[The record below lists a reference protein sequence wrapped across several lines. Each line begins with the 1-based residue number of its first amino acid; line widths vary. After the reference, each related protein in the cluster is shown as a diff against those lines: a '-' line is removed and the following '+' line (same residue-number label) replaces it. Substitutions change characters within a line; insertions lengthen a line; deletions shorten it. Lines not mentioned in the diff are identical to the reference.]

1 MLLIAFIFIF
11 SYFEYIL
18 NSSTVK
24 TDDSLSL
31 LISFLFSMFFG
42 LVFYILLRVSK
53 KPKVNRITT
62 NIFFIVVPFIYY
74 VQFLI
79 YRSFK
84 IFYDVNT
91 VTNGAGGA
99 LTEFMGDIMRLI
111 LNFYGISRLVLFYLP
126 TIFYFVYLK
135 KRVDENRLTKNEF
148 ISTGVIAVIAYA
160 LALIITYV
168 SPIHRSMYSYEYSF
182 QNVVENMGF
191 GTGLRLDIK
200 NIIMGN
206 SGGDTSFDLSYAD
219 SENDAEDIGIDK
231 DSYYYVEFP
240 KSRPIPT
247 PTPEPETDVSETD
260 EVIEEEIIEEVPVE
274 YGYNS
279 LDIDFEA
286 LAETQSGINKD
297 LDLYV
302 ASLTPS
308 KKNAYTGMFEGKNL
322 IFISAEAFSCD
333 VVDEER
339 TPTLY
344 RLINKGIQFPDFIQ
358 PAMAGTTG
366 GEYSNIFGLLP
377 TAGGKSMGTM
387 TEQKIFLNMG
397 QALNRL
403 GYYGKAY
410 HNNTDTIYK
419 RNITHNKLG
428 YSDGFM
434 GKGSGMEEFLTTR
447 GFPASDCEMMQGTFP
462 TYVDKQPFNIYY
474 MSVSGHG
481 QYGRSINQMSYKN
494 YDRVADLPYSDQVKC
509 YIANNMELE
518 DALTYLVDSLEKAG
532 IADDTVIVMSPD
544 HFPYGLDNDAS
555 LGNMPYLSEL
565 YGYNVETYLQRDHNR
580 LIIWSGCIE
589 KMEEPIIV
597 DSPTSSLDI
606 LPTLLNLFGI
616 EFDSRL
622 LPGRD
627 VFSDAEAISFDSA
640 YDWKTDLGTYIAKRG
655 EFIPVNDE
663 IVIPEGYVSRIKTVV
678 RNKYNFCKGVLNNK
692 YYNHIYDAIYGDN

>member
-1 MLLIAFIFIF
+1 MFLILFVFIF
-11 SYFEYIL
+11 SYFELIL
-18 NSSTVK
+18 NTSTVK
-24 TDDSLSL
+24 TDDPASV
-31 LISFLFSMFFG
+31 LITFFFSMSFG
-42 LVFYILLRVSK
+42 LIFYLLMRLFK
-53 KPKVNRITT
+53 KPKVNRIIT
-62 NIFFIVVPFIYY
+62 NIFFIVFPFVYY

-126 TIFYFVYLK
+126 TIFYFIYMK
-135 KRVDENRLTKNEF
+135 KR
-148 ISTGVIAVIAYA
+148 ISQERHSKQEIISSLILSAITYF
-160 LALIITYV
+160 LALVITLV
-168 SPIHRSMYSYEYSF
+168 SPTHSLMYSEEYSF
-182 QNVVENMGF
+182 QSVVENMGF

-200 NIIMGN
+200 NIIFGT
-206 SGGDTSFDLSYAD
+206 SGGDTSFDLSY
-219 SENDAEDIGIDK
+219 SEKGKSGRTEMIGGFA
-231 DSYYYVEFP
+231 FP
-240 KSRPIPT
+240 VWEPIPSE
-247 PTPEPETDVSETD
+247 EPKPIETD
-260 EVIEEEIIEEVPVE
+260 ENEEINEEEALPTATPIE
-274 YGYNS
+274 YGYNAY
-279 LDIDFEA
+279 DIDYEA
-286 LAETQSGINKD
+286 LAETQSGTNKE

-308 KKNAYTGMFEGKNL
+308 KKNEYTGMFKGKNL

-333 VVDEER
+333 VVDEAR

-344 RLINKGIQFPDFIQ
+344 RLINKGIKFNDFIQ

-377 TAGGKSMGTM
+377 TSGGKSMGQM
-387 TEQKIFLNMG
+387 TQQKIFLNMG
-397 QALNRL
+397 QMLNKE

-419 RNITHNKLG
+419 RNITHNLLG

-434 GKGSGMEEFLTTR
+434 GVGSGMEEYLTTH
-447 GFPASDCEMMQGTFP
+447 GFPASDFEMMQGTFP

-481 QYGRSINQMSYKN
+481 QYGRSINQMSNKN
-494 YDRVADLPYSDQVKC
+494 YERVADLPYSDQVKC

-518 DALTYLVDSLEKAG
+518 DALTYLVGELEKAG

-565 YGYNVETYLQRDHNR
+565 YGYNVQTYLQRDHNS
-580 LIIWSGCIE
+580 LIIWSGCLE
-589 KMEEPIIV
+589 KMDPIVV

-606 LPTLLNLFGI
+606 LPTLLNLFGC

-627 VFSDAEAISFDSA
+627 VFSDEEAISYDSA
-640 YDWKTDLGTYIAKRG
+640 YDWKTDLGTYIAKKG

-663 IVIPEGYVSRIKTVV
+663 VYIPEGYVSRIKTIV
-678 RNKYNFCKGVLNNK
+678 RNKYNFSKGVLNDN
-692 YYNHIYDAIYGDN
+692 YYDHIYEALFGNE